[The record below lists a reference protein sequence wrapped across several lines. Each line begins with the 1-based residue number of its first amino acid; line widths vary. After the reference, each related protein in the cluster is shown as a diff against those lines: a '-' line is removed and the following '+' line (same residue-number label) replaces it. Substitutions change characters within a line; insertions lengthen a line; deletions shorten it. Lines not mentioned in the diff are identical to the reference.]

1 MKFELGPYRR
11 GISDEDLIQ
20 DVKEVAARNGK
31 DTVTIADYERLGKY
45 HPSTLQRR
53 FRSWF
58 NVLEEAGLKESRSK
72 LNIPDDELFKNVED
86 IWISLGRQP
95 LYSEIKKP
103 LSRYSAG
110 TYENRF
116 GSWRRALE
124 AFVAYINEDSAE
136 DGGVANET
144 SQPADRADQTR
155 VARRTKR
162 EISERLRFSVLLRDG
177 FRCQSCGSSP
187 VKSPG
192 IELQVDHILPWSEGG
207 ETIAENLQTKYK
219 ECNQGKGNA
228 FDE

>member
-1 MKFELGPYRR
+1 MKFELGPYHR
-11 GISDEDLIQ
+11 GVSDEDLTQ
-20 DVKEVAARNGK
+20 DVKEVAARTGK

-116 GSWRRALE
+116 GSWRRALA
-124 AFVAYINEDSAE
+124 AFVAYINEDSEE
-136 DGGVANET
+136 DGGEAYET
-144 SQPADRADQTR
+144 SQPANRADQTR

-177 FRCQSCGSSP
+177 FRCQSCGRSP

-192 IELQVDHILPWSEGG
+192 VELQVDHIVPWSKGG
-207 ETIAENLQTKYK
+207 ETIAENLQTKCK